1 MIKSLKYYTIKCI
14 LNYINSLD
22 NIGDVPYSLIKDI
35 LFKCHHNQL
44 LKIEE
49 NSPELIKYDD
59 EIWFQLFKSTFIK
72 QFQDLTQPPSSW
84 RDLFLQEQTN
94 QLNKL
99 NKASNNL
106 KLNQKQ
112 LELDKL
118 NKQTIITNNLL
129 PPKSKRSSS
138 SLYQKSKQEARM
150 SISGRNAR
158 FLKPFKRNLTPQQ
171 PAKPVISSFSK
182 AKQTKVPVISTSV
195 KVANSVAARNTQ
207 SSSISTPTKS
217 QHNQHPQQIQQ
228 NNQSAQSK
236 SIFLPKKR
244 KK

>member
-1 MIKSLKYYTIKCI
+1 MK
-14 LNYINSLD
+14 
-22 NIGDVPYSLIKDI
+22 
-35 LFKCHHNQL
+35 F
-44 LKIEE
+44 
-49 NSPELIKYDD
+49 
-59 EIWFQLFKSTFIK
+59 
-72 QFQDLTQPPSSW
+72 DLTQPPSSW

-182 AKQTKVPVISTSV
+182 AKQTKAPVISTSV

-228 NNQSAQSK
+228 NNQSAQLK